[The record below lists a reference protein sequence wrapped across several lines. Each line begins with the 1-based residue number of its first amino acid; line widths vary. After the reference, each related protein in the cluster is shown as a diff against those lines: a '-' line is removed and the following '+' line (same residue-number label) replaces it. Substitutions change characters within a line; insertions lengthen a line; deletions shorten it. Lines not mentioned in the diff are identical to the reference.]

1 MDETQSEQ
9 PTAPDV
15 PITPPNL
22 MTRAQ
27 GTIIILLLLVALG
40 FPVVSFRK
48 PIDRWE
54 YQTLEFTGTG
64 ISRTGSSAL
73 GASTILVESSKLKE
87 VGEQGWEL
95 VGTLLEMETAFPNF
109 GKDEYVTGLRE
120 NVRPQKAVLIFKRRA
135 RWF

>member
-9 PTAPDV
+9 SPAPDV
-15 PITPPNL
+15 PVTPPNS

-27 GTIIILLLLVALG
+27 GTVIILLLLVALG
-40 FPVVSFRK
+40 FPVFSFLK

-54 YQTLEFTGTG
+54 YHTLEFTGTG

-73 GASTILVESSKLKE
+73 GASTILVESSKLRE
-87 VGEQGWEL
+87 MGEQGWEL